1 MQTQFASILSRF
13 YRVSAK
19 VNMVKTPV
27 LHEILVGSMLGDLTA
42 EKNSI
47 RSNTRLHFK
56 QSTINR
62 DYIEHLYS
70 LFQDYCGSP
79 PITMSKFDSRP
90 DKMKEYGAI
99 NFVTLSLP
107 CFNIYRELF

>member
-1 MQTQFASILSRF
+1 MVINSKKTFILRYSIMQTQFASILSRF

-19 VNMVKTPV
+19 INMDITPV

-56 QSTINR
+56 QSIVNR
-62 DYIEHLYS
+62 DYIEHLFS

-79 PITMSKFDSRP
+79 PKTMSKFDSRP
-90 DKMKEYGAI
+90 DKMKE
-99 NFVTLSLP
+99 
-107 CFNIYRELF
+107 